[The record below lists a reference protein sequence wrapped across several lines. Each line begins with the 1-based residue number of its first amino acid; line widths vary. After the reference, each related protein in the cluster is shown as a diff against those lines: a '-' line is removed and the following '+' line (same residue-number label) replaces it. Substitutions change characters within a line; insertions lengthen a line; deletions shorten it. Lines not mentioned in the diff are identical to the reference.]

1 MYTKILRLIKV
12 ELHKI
17 ILRLCDKKD
26 KMKNFTSV
34 YDIDNLQ
41 NIIAK
46 ALKIKENPL
55 ENPTKGKGKTIGLVF
70 LNSSLRTRLSSQIAA
85 QNLGLNVLVLNAAQ
99 EAWNLEFADGTVMN
113 GDTVEHIKDAIEVLN
128 QYCDIIAVRCFAG
141 MKSKEDDVN
150 ESILS
155 QFLKHA
161 KVPVVSLESATRH
174 PLQSLADCITITENW
189 PFDKLKINRKPKVV
203 LTWAP
208 HIKPIAQAVGNSFT
222 EWMQKMDVDFVITNP
237 EGYDLDK
244 NFTKD
249 TPVIHNQDEALED
262 ADFIY
267 VKNWSSFDDY
277 AAMPEVEENWMLTN
291 KKLEQTNSAKVMH
304 CLPVRRNL
312 ELSDEVMDGENSI
325 IYQQAKNRIFSAQT
339 VFSEILDELNL

>member
-1 MYTKILRLIKV
+1 
-12 ELHKI
+12 
-17 ILRLCDKKD
+17 
-26 KMKNFTSV
+26 MKNFTSV

-41 NIIAK
+41 EIIAK

-85 QNLGLNVLVLNAAQ
+85 QNLGLNVLTLNAAQ

-161 KVPVVSLESATRH
+161 KVPVISLESATRH

-189 PFDKLKINRKPKVV
+189 TENRKPKVV

-222 EWMQKMDVDFVITNP
+222 EWMQQMDVDFVIANP

-244 NFTKD
+244 NFTKG
-249 TPVIHNQDEALED
+249 TKVIHNQDEALKD
-262 ADFIY
+262 ADFVY
-267 VKNWSSFDDY
+267 VKNWSSFEEY
-277 AAMPEVEENWMLTN
+277 AAMPKVEENWMLTN
-291 KKLEQTNSAKVMH
+291 EKLALTNDAKVMH

-325 IYQQAKNRIFSAQT
+325 IYQQAKNRIFSAQA
-339 VFSEILDELNL
+339 VFSEILDEL

>member
-1 MYTKILRLIKV
+1 
-12 ELHKI
+12 
-17 ILRLCDKKD
+17 
-26 KMKNFTSV
+26 MKNFTSV
-34 YDIDNLQ
+34 HDIDNLQ
-41 NIIAK
+41 ETIVK

-55 ENPTKGKGKTIGLVF
+55 EKPTKGKGKTIGLVF

-141 MKSKEDDVN
+141 MKNKEDDVN

-161 KVPVVSLESATRH
+161 KVPIISLESATRH

-189 PFDKLKINRKPKVV
+189 TETRRPKVV

-244 NFTKD
+244 GFTKD
-249 TPVIHNQDEALED
+249 TPVVHNQEEALKD

-277 AAMPEVEENWMLTN
+277 ANMPKVEGDWMLTN
-291 KKLEQTNSAKVMH
+291 EKLEFTNQAKVMH

-312 ELSDEVMDGENSI
+312 ELSDEVMDGNNSI

>member
-1 MYTKILRLIKV
+1 M
-12 ELHKI
+12 
-17 ILRLCDKKD
+17 KK
-26 KMKNFTSV
+26 FTSV
-34 YDIDNLQ
+34 SDVENLQ
-41 NIIAK
+41 DIIKK
-46 ALKIKENPL
+46 ALQIKENPL
-55 ENPTKGKGKTIGLVF
+55 SETEKGKGKTIGLVF

-85 QNLGLNVLVLNAAQ
+85 QNLGLNVLTLNAAQ
-99 EAWNLEFADGTVMN
+99 EAWNLEFADGAVMN

-155 QFLKHA
+155 QFEQHA
-161 KVPVVSLESATRH
+161 KVPVISLESATRH

-189 PFDKLKINRKPKVV
+189 KEERKPKVV

-208 HIKPIAQAVGNSFT
+208 HIKPIAHAVGNSFA
-222 EWMQKMDVDFVITNP
+222 EWMQEMDVELVIANP

-249 TPVIHNQDEALED
+249 VKVIHNQDEALKD

-267 VKNWSSFDDY
+267 VKNWSCFDDY
-277 AAMPEVEENWMLTN
+277 AAMPEVKESWMLTN
-291 KKLEQTNSAKVMH
+291 EKLENTNQAKVMH
-304 CLPVRRNL
+304 CLPVRRNV

-325 IYQQAKNRIFSAQT
+325 IYQQAKNRIFSAQA
-339 VFSEILDELNL
+339 VFSEILDELNS

>member
-1 MYTKILRLIKV
+1 
-12 ELHKI
+12 
-17 ILRLCDKKD
+17 
-26 KMKNFTSV
+26 MKNFTSV

-41 NIIAK
+41 EIIAK
-46 ALKIKENPL
+46 ALKIKKNPL

-85 QNLGLNVLVLNAAQ
+85 QNLGLNVLVLNSAQ

-113 GDTVEHIKDAIEVLN
+113 GDTIEHIKDAIEVLN
-128 QYCDIIAVRCFAG
+128 QYYDIIAVRCFAG
-141 MKSKEDDVN
+141 MKNKEDDVN

-189 PFDKLKINRKPKVV
+189 TENRKPKVV

-208 HIKPIAQAVGNSFT
+208 HIKPIAQAVANSFT
-222 EWMQKMDVDFVITNP
+222 EWMQQMDVDFVITNP

-244 NFTKD
+244 NFTKG
-249 TPVIHNQDEALED
+249 TKVIHNQDEALKD
-262 ADFIY
+262 ADFVY

-277 AAMPEVEENWMLTN
+277 AKVLEVEDNWMLTN
-291 KKLEQTNSAKVMH
+291 EKLELTNQAKVMH

-312 ELSDEVMDGENSI
+312 ELSDEVMDGENSV
-325 IYQQAKNRIFSAQT
+325 IYQQAKNRIFSAQA
-339 VFSEILDELNL
+339 VFSEILDELNKN

>member
-1 MYTKILRLIKV
+1 
-12 ELHKI
+12 
-17 ILRLCDKKD
+17 
-26 KMKNFTSV
+26 MKNFTSV

-41 NIIAK
+41 EIIAK

-55 ENPTKGKGKTIGLVF
+55 ENPIKGKGKTIGLVF

-85 QNLGLNVLVLNAAQ
+85 QNLGLNVLTLNAAQ

-141 MKSKEDDVN
+141 MKNKADDVN

-189 PFDKLKINRKPKVV
+189 TENRKPKVV

-222 EWMQKMDVDFVITNP
+222 EWMQQMDVDFVIANP

-244 NFTKD
+244 NFTKQ
-249 TPVIHNQDEALED
+249 TKVIHNQDKALKD
-262 ADFIY
+262 ADFVY
-267 VKNWSSFDDY
+267 VKNWSSFEDY
-277 AAMPEVEENWMLTN
+277 TAMPKVEENWMLTN
-291 KKLEQTNSAKVMH
+291 EKLELTNNGKVMH

-325 IYQQAKNRIFSAQT
+325 IYQQAKNRIFSAQA
-339 VFSEILDELNL
+339 VFSEILDELK

>member
-1 MYTKILRLIKV
+1 
-12 ELHKI
+12 
-17 ILRLCDKKD
+17 
-26 KMKNFTSV
+26 MKNFTSV
-34 YDIDNLQ
+34 YDINNLQ
-41 NIIAK
+41 EIIAK

-55 ENPTKGKGKTIGLVF
+55 ENPIKGKGKTIGLVF

-85 QNLGLNVLVLNAAQ
+85 HNLGLNVLTLNAAQ

-189 PFDKLKINRKPKVV
+189 IENRKPKVV

-222 EWMQKMDVDFVITNP
+222 EWMQQMDVDFVIANP

-249 TPVIHNQDEALED
+249 TKVVNNQDEALKD
-262 ADFIY
+262 ADFVY
-267 VKNWSSFDDY
+267 VKNWSSFEDY
-277 AAMPEVEENWMLTN
+277 TAMPKVEENWMLTN
-291 KKLEQTNSAKVMH
+291 EKLELTNNGKVMH

-325 IYQQAKNRIFSAQT
+325 IYQQAKNRIFSAQA
-339 VFSEILDELNL
+339 VFSEILDELK

>member
-1 MYTKILRLIKV
+1 M
-12 ELHKI
+12 
-17 ILRLCDKKD
+17 KK
-26 KMKNFTSV
+26 FTSV
-34 YDIDNLQ
+34 NDVKNLQ
-41 NIIAK
+41 EIIKK
-46 ALKIKENPL
+46 ALQIKENPL
-55 ENPTKGKGKTIGLVF
+55 SETGKGKGKTIGLVF

-85 QNLGLNVLVLNAAQ
+85 QNLGLNVLTLNAAQ
-99 EAWNLEFADGTVMN
+99 EAWNLEFADGAVMN

-155 QFLKHA
+155 QFEQHA
-161 KVPVVSLESATRH
+161 KVPVISLESATRH
-174 PLQSLADCITITENW
+174 PLQSLADCVTITENW
-189 PFDKLKINRKPKVV
+189 HEERKPKVV

-208 HIKPIAQAVGNSFT
+208 HIKPIAHAVGNSFA
-222 EWMQKMDVDFVITNP
+222 EWMQEMNVDFVITNP

-244 NFTKD
+244 KFTKD
-249 TPVIHNQDEALED
+249 VKIIHNQEEALKD

-277 AAMPEVEENWMLTN
+277 ATMPEVKENWMLTN
-291 KKLEQTNSAKVMH
+291 EKLENTNQGKVMH
-304 CLPVRRNL
+304 CLPVRRNV

-325 IYQQAKNRIFSAQT
+325 IYQQAKNRIFSAQA
-339 VFSEILDELNL
+339 VFSEILDELNSK

>member
-1 MYTKILRLIKV
+1 MFKKIF
-12 ELHKI
+12 
-17 ILRLCDKKD
+17 

-41 NIIAK
+41 DIIAK

-85 QNLGLNVLVLNAAQ
+85 QNLGLNVLTLNAAQ

-189 PFDKLKINRKPKVV
+189 IENRKPKVV

-222 EWMQKMDVDFVITNP
+222 EWMQQMDVDFVIANP

-249 TPVIHNQDEALED
+249 TKVVNNQDEALKD
-262 ADFIY
+262 ADFVY

-277 AAMPEVEENWMLTN
+277 TAMPKVDENWMLTN
-291 KKLEQTNSAKVMH
+291 EKLELTNNAKVMH

-325 IYQQAKNRIFSAQT
+325 IYEQAKNRIFSAQA
-339 VFSEILDELNL
+339 VFSEILDELN

>member
-1 MYTKILRLIKV
+1 M
-12 ELHKI
+12 
-17 ILRLCDKKD
+17 KK
-26 KMKNFTSV
+26 FTSV
-34 YDIDNLQ
+34 SDVENLQ
-41 NIIAK
+41 QIIKK
-46 ALKIKENPL
+46 ALQIKENPL
-55 ENPTKGKGKTIGLVF
+55 SEPEKGKGKTIGLVF

-85 QNLGLNVLVLNAAQ
+85 QNLGLNVLTLNAAQ
-99 EAWNLEFADGTVMN
+99 EAWNLEFADGAVMN

-141 MKSKEDDVN
+141 MKNKEDDVN

-155 QFLKHA
+155 QFEQYA
-161 KVPVVSLESATRH
+161 KVPVISLESATRH

-189 PFDKLKINRKPKVV
+189 KENRKPKVV

-208 HIKPIAQAVGNSFT
+208 HIKPIAQAVGNSFA
-222 EWMQKMDVDFVITNP
+222 EWMQEMDVDFIITNP

-249 TPVIHNQDEALED
+249 VKVIHDQNEALKD

-277 AAMPEVEENWMLTN
+277 ATMPEVKENWMLTN
-291 KKLEQTNSAKVMH
+291 EKLENTNQAKVMH
-304 CLPVRRNL
+304 CLPVRRNV

-325 IYQQAKNRIFSAQT
+325 IYQQAKNRIFSAQA
-339 VFSEILDELNL
+339 VFSEILDELNSK

>member
-1 MYTKILRLIKV
+1 M
-12 ELHKI
+12 
-17 ILRLCDKKD
+17 KK
-26 KMKNFTSV
+26 FTSV
-34 YDIDNLQ
+34 SDVKNLQ
-41 NIIAK
+41 DIIKK
-46 ALKIKENPL
+46 ALQIKESPL
-55 ENPTKGKGKTIGLVF
+55 SETEKGKGKTIGLVF

-85 QNLGLNVLVLNAAQ
+85 QNLGLNVLTLNAAQ
-99 EAWNLEFADGTVMN
+99 EAWNLEFADGAVMN

-155 QFLKHA
+155 QFEQHA
-161 KVPVVSLESATRH
+161 KVPVISLESATRH

-189 PFDKLKINRKPKVV
+189 KKERKPKVV

-208 HIKPIAQAVGNSFT
+208 HIKPIAHAVGNSFA
-222 EWMQKMDVDFVITNP
+222 EWMQEMDVELVIANP

-249 TPVIHNQDEALED
+249 VKVIHNQDEALKD

-277 AAMPEVEENWMLTN
+277 VAMPEVKENWMLTN
-291 KKLEQTNSAKVMH
+291 EKLENTNQAKVMH
-304 CLPVRRNL
+304 CLPVRRNV
-312 ELSDEVMDGENSI
+312 ELSDEVMDGESSI
-325 IYQQAKNRIFSAQT
+325 IYQQAKNRIFSAQA
-339 VFSEILDELNL
+339 VFSEILDELNS

>member
-1 MYTKILRLIKV
+1 
-12 ELHKI
+12 
-17 ILRLCDKKD
+17 
-26 KMKNFTSV
+26 MKNFTAVSDV
-34 YDIDNLQ
+34 ENLQ
-41 NIIAK
+41 EIIKK
-46 ALKIKENPL
+46 ALQIKENPL
-55 ENPTKGKGKTIGLVF
+55 SDPEKGKGKTIGLVF

-99 EAWNLEFADGTVMN
+99 EAWNLEYADGTVMDGN
-113 GDTVEHIKDAIEVLN
+113 TVEHIKDAIEVLN

-141 MKSKEDDVN
+141 MKDKEDDIN

-174 PLQSLADCITITENW
+174 PLQSLADCITITENRKS
-189 PFDKLKINRKPKVV
+189 DKKPKVV

-208 HIKPIAQAVGNSFT
+208 HIKPIAHAVGNSFA
-222 EWMQKMDVDFVITNP
+222 EWMQEMDVDFVITNP

-244 NFTKD
+244 KFTKD
-249 TPVIHNQDEALED
+249 TPVIHDQEEALKD

-267 VKNWSSFDDY
+267 VKNWSSFDEY
-277 AAMPEVEENWMLTN
+277 AAMPEVKESWMLTN
-291 KKLEQTNSAKVMH
+291 EKLAGTNNGKVMH

-312 ELSDEVMDGENSI
+312 ELSDEVIDGDHSI
-325 IYQQAKNRIFSAQT
+325 IYQQAKNRIFSAQV
-339 VFSEILDELNL
+339 VFSEILDEIKSGK

>member
-1 MYTKILRLIKV
+1 M
-12 ELHKI
+12 
-17 ILRLCDKKD
+17 KK
-26 KMKNFTSV
+26 FTSV
-34 YDIDNLQ
+34 SDVENLQ
-41 NIIAK
+41 QIIKK
-46 ALKIKENPL
+46 ALQIKENPL
-55 ENPTKGKGKTIGLVF
+55 SEPEKGKGKTIGLVF

-85 QNLGLNVLVLNAAQ
+85 QNLGLNVLTLNAAQ
-99 EAWNLEFADGTVMN
+99 EAWNLEFADGAVMN

-155 QFLKHA
+155 QFEQHA
-161 KVPVVSLESATRH
+161 KVPVISLESATRH

-189 PFDKLKINRKPKVV
+189 HFDKLSVNRKPKVV

-208 HIKPIAQAVGNSFT
+208 HIKPIAHAVGNSFA
-222 EWMQKMDVDFVITNP
+222 EWMQEMDVDFVIANP

-244 NFTKD
+244 NFTKNVK
-249 TPVIHNQDEALED
+249 VIHNQEEALKD

-277 AAMPEVEENWMLTN
+277 AKMPEVKDNWMLTN
-291 KKLEQTNSAKVMH
+291 EKLKNTNQAKVMH
-304 CLPVRRNL
+304 CLPVRRNV

-325 IYQQAKNRIFSAQT
+325 IYQQAKNRIFSAQA
-339 VFSEILDELNL
+339 VFSEILDELNA

>member
-1 MYTKILRLIKV
+1 M
-12 ELHKI
+12 
-17 ILRLCDKKD
+17 KK
-26 KMKNFTSV
+26 FTSV
-34 YDIDNLQ
+34 SDVENLQ
-41 NIIAK
+41 EIIKK
-46 ALKIKENPL
+46 ALQIKENPL
-55 ENPTKGKGKTIGLVF
+55 SETEKGKGKTIGLVF

-85 QNLGLNVLVLNAAQ
+85 QNLGLNVLTLNAAQ
-99 EAWNLEFADGTVMN
+99 EAWNLEFADGAVMN

-155 QFLKHA
+155 QFEQHA
-161 KVPVVSLESATRH
+161 KVPIISLESATRH
-174 PLQSLADCITITENW
+174 PLQSLADCITITENLGH
-189 PFDKLKINRKPKVV
+189 FDKLSVNRKPKVV

-208 HIKPIAQAVGNSFT
+208 HIKPIAHAVGNSFA
-222 EWMQKMDVDFVITNP
+222 EWMQVMDVDFVIANP

-249 TPVIHNQDEALED
+249 VKVIHNQDEALKD

-277 AAMPEVEENWMLTN
+277 AAMPEVKENWMLTN
-291 KKLEQTNSAKVMH
+291 EKLANTNQGKVMH
-304 CLPVRRNL
+304 CLPVRRNV
-312 ELSDEVMDGENSI
+312 ELSDEVMDGGNSI
-325 IYQQAKNRIFSAQT
+325 IYQQTKNRIFSAQA
-339 VFSEILDELNL
+339 VFSEILDELNS

>member
-1 MYTKILRLIKV
+1 
-12 ELHKI
+12 
-17 ILRLCDKKD
+17 
-26 KMKNFTSV
+26 MKNFTSV
-34 YDIDNLQ
+34 SDVENLQ
-41 NIIAK
+41 EIIKK
-46 ALKIKENPL
+46 ALEIKANPL
-55 ENPTKGKGKTIGLVF
+55 SETEKGKGKTIGLVF

-85 QNLGLNVLVLNAAQ
+85 QNLGLNVLTLNAAQ
-99 EAWNLEFADGTVMN
+99 EAWNLEFADGAVMN

-141 MKSKEDDVN
+141 MKNKEDDVN

-155 QFLKHA
+155 QFQQHA
-161 KVPVVSLESATRH
+161 KVPVISLESATRH

-189 PFDKLKINRKPKVV
+189 KKDHKPKVV

-208 HIKPIAQAVGNSFT
+208 HIKPIAQAVGNSFA
-222 EWMQKMDVDFVITNP
+222 EWMQEMDVELVIANP

-249 TPVIHNQDEALED
+249 VKVIHDQNEALKD

-277 AAMPEVEENWMLTN
+277 ATMPEVQEDWMLTN
-291 KKLEQTNSAKVMH
+291 EKLANTNQAKVMH
-304 CLPVRRNL
+304 CLPVRRNV
-312 ELSDEVMDGENSI
+312 ELSDEVMDGEHSI
-325 IYQQAKNRIFSAQT
+325 IYQQAKNRIFSVQA
-339 VFSEILDELNL
+339 VFSEILDELKAK

>member
-1 MYTKILRLIKV
+1 
-12 ELHKI
+12 
-17 ILRLCDKKD
+17 
-26 KMKNFTSV
+26 
-34 YDIDNLQ
+34 
-41 NIIAK
+41 
-46 ALKIKENPL
+46 
-55 ENPTKGKGKTIGLVF
+55 
-70 LNSSLRTRLSSQIAA
+70 
-85 QNLGLNVLVLNAAQ
+85 LGLNVLVLNAAQ

-141 MKSKEDDVN
+141 MKNKEDDVN

-189 PFDKLKINRKPKVV
+189 KEDRKPKVV

-222 EWMQKMDVDFVITNP
+222 EWMQQMDVDFVITNP

-244 NFTKD
+244 NFTKN
-249 TPVIHNQDEALED
+249 TKVIHNQDEALKD
-262 ADFIY
+262 ADFVY

-277 AAMPEVEENWMLTN
+277 ANMPKVEGNWMLTN
-291 KKLEQTNSAKVMH
+291 EKLELTNQGK
-304 CLPVRRNL
+304 
-312 ELSDEVMDGENSI
+312 
-325 IYQQAKNRIFSAQT
+325 
-339 VFSEILDELNL
+339 

>member
-1 MYTKILRLIKV
+1 M
-12 ELHKI
+12 
-17 ILRLCDKKD
+17 KK
-26 KMKNFTSV
+26 FTSV
-34 YDIDNLQ
+34 SDVKNLQ
-41 NIIAK
+41 EIIKK
-46 ALKIKENPL
+46 AVQIKENPL
-55 ENPTKGKGKTIGLVF
+55 SETEKGKGKTIGLVF

-85 QNLGLNVLVLNAAQ
+85 QNLGLNVLTLNAAQ
-99 EAWNLEFADGTVMN
+99 EAWNLEFTDGAVMN

-155 QFLKHA
+155 QFEQYA
-161 KVPVVSLESATRH
+161 KVPVISLESATRH

-189 PFDKLKINRKPKVV
+189 KEERKPKVV

-208 HIKPIAQAVGNSFT
+208 HIKPIAHAVGNSFA
-222 EWMQKMDVDFVITNP
+222 EWMQEMDVELVIANP

-249 TPVIHNQDEALED
+249 AKVVHNQDEALKD

-277 AAMPEVEENWMLTN
+277 ATMPEVKENWMLTN
-291 KKLEQTNSAKVMH
+291 EKLANTNQGKVMH
-304 CLPVRRNL
+304 CLPVRRNV

-325 IYQQAKNRIFSAQT
+325 IYQQAKNRIFSAQA
-339 VFSEILDELNL
+339 VFSEILDKINSK

>member
-1 MYTKILRLIKV
+1 
-12 ELHKI
+12 
-17 ILRLCDKKD
+17 
-26 KMKNFTSV
+26 MKNFTSV
-34 YDIDNLQ
+34 HDIDNLQ
-41 NIIAK
+41 ETIAK

-55 ENPTKGKGKTIGLVF
+55 GNPTKGKGKTIGLVF

-85 QNLGLNVLVLNAAQ
+85 QNLGLNVLILNAAQ

-113 GDTVEHIKDAIEVLN
+113 GHTVEHIKDAIEVLN

-141 MKSKEDDVN
+141 MKSKDDDVN

-189 PFDKLKINRKPKVV
+189 KENRKPKVV

-222 EWMQKMDVDFVITNP
+222 EWMQQMDVDFVITNP

-244 NFTKD
+244 NFTKN
-249 TPVIHNQDEALED
+249 TPVIHNQDEALKD

-277 AAMPEVEENWMLTN
+277 ANMPKVEG
-291 KKLEQTNSAKVMH
+291 
-304 CLPVRRNL
+304 
-312 ELSDEVMDGENSI
+312 D
-325 IYQQAKNRIFSAQT
+325 
-339 VFSEILDELNL
+339 

>member
-1 MYTKILRLIKV
+1 MDIPFVYYNNYQMKKFTAVSDV
-12 ELHKI
+12 E
-17 ILRLCDKKD
+17 
-26 KMKNFTSV
+26 
-34 YDIDNLQ
+34 NLQ
-41 NIIAK
+41 EIIKK
-46 ALKIKENPL
+46 ALQIKENPL
-55 ENPTKGKGKTIGLVF
+55 SEIEKGKGKTIGLVF

-85 QNLGLNVLVLNAAQ
+85 QNLGLNVLTLNAAQ
-99 EAWNLEFADGTVMN
+99 EAWNLEFADGAIMN
-113 GDTVEHIKDAIEVLN
+113 GNTVEHIKDAIEVLN

-141 MKSKEDDVN
+141 MKNKEDDVN

-155 QFLKHA
+155 QFEKHA
-161 KVPVVSLESATRH
+161 NVPVVSLESATRH

-189 PFDKLKINRKPKVV
+189 KEEHKPKVV

-208 HIKPIAQAVGNSFT
+208 HIKPIAHAVGNSFA
-222 EWMQKMDVDFVITNP
+222 EWMQEMDVDFVIANP

-244 NFTKD
+244 NFTKN
-249 TPVIHNQDEALED
+249 TKVIHNQEEALKD

-277 AAMPEVEENWMLTN
+277 AAMPQVKEDWMLTN
-291 KKLEQTNSAKVMH
+291 DKLKNTNNAKVMH
-304 CLPVRRNL
+304 CLPVRRNV

-339 VFSEILDELNL
+339 VFSEILDELT

>member
-1 MYTKILRLIKV
+1 M
-12 ELHKI
+12 
-17 ILRLCDKKD
+17 KK
-26 KMKNFTSV
+26 FTSV
-34 YDIDNLQ
+34 SDVENLQ
-41 NIIAK
+41 QIIKK
-46 ALKIKENPL
+46 ALQIKENPL
-55 ENPTKGKGKTIGLVF
+55 SEPEKGKGKTIGLVF

-85 QNLGLNVLVLNAAQ
+85 QNLGLNVLTLNAAQ
-99 EAWNLEFADGTVMN
+99 EAWNLEFADGAVMN

-155 QFLKHA
+155 QFEQHA
-161 KVPVVSLESATRH
+161 KVPVISLESATRH

-189 PFDKLKINRKPKVV
+189 HFDKLSVNRKPKVV

-208 HIKPIAQAVGNSFT
+208 HIKPIAHAVGNSFA
-222 EWMQKMDVDFVITNP
+222 EWMQEMDVDFVIANP

-244 NFTKD
+244 KFTKNVK
-249 TPVIHNQDEALED
+249 VIHNQEEALKD

-277 AAMPEVEENWMLTN
+277 AAMPEVKDNWMLTN
-291 KKLEQTNSAKVMH
+291 EKLENTNQAKVMH
-304 CLPVRRNL
+304 CLPVRRNV

-325 IYQQAKNRIFSAQT
+325 IYQQAKNRIFSAQA
-339 VFSEILDELNL
+339 VFSEILDELNS

>member
-1 MYTKILRLIKV
+1 MDIPFVNWKNKNYQM
-12 ELHKI
+12 
-17 ILRLCDKKD
+17 KK
-26 KMKNFTSV
+26 FTSV
-34 YDIDNLQ
+34 SDVKNLQ
-41 NIIAK
+41 HIIKK
-46 ALKIKENPL
+46 ALQIKENPL
-55 ENPTKGKGKTIGLVF
+55 SEPEKGKGKTIGLVF

-85 QNLGLNVLVLNAAQ
+85 QNLGLNVLTLNAAQ
-99 EAWNLEFADGTVMN
+99 EAWNLEFADGAVMN

-155 QFLKHA
+155 QFEQHA
-161 KVPVVSLESATRH
+161 KVPVISLESATRH

-189 PFDKLKINRKPKVV
+189 HFDKLSVNRKPKVV

-208 HIKPIAQAVGNSFT
+208 HIKPIAHAVGNSFA
-222 EWMQKMDVDFVITNP
+222 EWMQEMDVELVIANP

-249 TPVIHNQDEALED
+249 VKVIHNQDEALKD

-277 AAMPEVEENWMLTN
+277 AKMPEVKDNWMLTN
-291 KKLEQTNSAKVMH
+291 EKLENTNQAKVMH
-304 CLPVRRNL
+304 CLPVRRNV
-312 ELSDEVMDGENSI
+312 ELSDEVMDSENSI
-325 IYQQAKNRIFSAQT
+325 IYQQAKNRIFSAQA
-339 VFSEILDELNL
+339 VFSEILDELNA

>member
-1 MYTKILRLIKV
+1 M
-12 ELHKI
+12 
-17 ILRLCDKKD
+17 KK
-26 KMKNFTSV
+26 FTSV
-34 YDIDNLQ
+34 SDVENLQ
-41 NIIAK
+41 HIIKK
-46 ALKIKENPL
+46 ALQIKENPL
-55 ENPTKGKGKTIGLVF
+55 SEPEKGKGKTIGLVF

-85 QNLGLNVLVLNAAQ
+85 QNLGLNVLTLNAAQ
-99 EAWNLEFADGTVMN
+99 EAWNLEFADGAVMN

-155 QFLKHA
+155 QFEQHA
-161 KVPVVSLESATRH
+161 KVPVISLESATRH

-189 PFDKLKINRKPKVV
+189 KEERKPKVV

-208 HIKPIAQAVGNSFT
+208 HIKPIAHAVGNSFA
-222 EWMQKMDVDFVITNP
+222 EWMQEMDVDFVIANP

-249 TPVIHNQDEALED
+249 VKVINDQEEALKD

-277 AAMPEVEENWMLTN
+277 AKMPEVKENWMLTN
-291 KKLEQTNSAKVMH
+291 EKLENTNHAKVMH
-304 CLPVRRNL
+304 CLPVRRNV
-312 ELSDEVMDGENSI
+312 ELSDEVMDDENSI
-325 IYQQAKNRIFSAQT
+325 IYQQAKNRIFSAQA
-339 VFSEILDELNL
+339 VFSEILDELNS

>member
-1 MYTKILRLIKV
+1 MDIPFVHWKNKNYQM
-12 ELHKI
+12 
-17 ILRLCDKKD
+17 KK
-26 KMKNFTSV
+26 FTSV
-34 YDIDNLQ
+34 SDVKNLQ
-41 NIIAK
+41 HIIKK
-46 ALKIKENPL
+46 ALQIKENPL
-55 ENPTKGKGKTIGLVF
+55 SEPEKGKGKTIGLVF

-85 QNLGLNVLVLNAAQ
+85 QNLGLNVLTLNAAQ
-99 EAWNLEFADGTVMN
+99 EAWNLEFADGAVMN

-155 QFLKHA
+155 QFEQHA
-161 KVPVVSLESATRH
+161 KVPVISLESATRH

-189 PFDKLKINRKPKVV
+189 HFDKLSVNRKPKVV

-208 HIKPIAQAVGNSFT
+208 HIKPIAHAVGNSFA
-222 EWMQKMDVDFVITNP
+222 EWMQEMDVDFVIANP

-249 TPVIHNQDEALED
+249 VKIIHHQEEALKD

-277 AAMPEVEENWMLTN
+277 AKMPEVKDSWMLTN
-291 KKLEQTNSAKVMH
+291 EKLENTNQAKVMH
-304 CLPVRRNL
+304 CLPVRRNV

-325 IYQQAKNRIFSAQT
+325 IYQQANNRIFSAQA
-339 VFSEILDELNL
+339 VFSEILDELNA